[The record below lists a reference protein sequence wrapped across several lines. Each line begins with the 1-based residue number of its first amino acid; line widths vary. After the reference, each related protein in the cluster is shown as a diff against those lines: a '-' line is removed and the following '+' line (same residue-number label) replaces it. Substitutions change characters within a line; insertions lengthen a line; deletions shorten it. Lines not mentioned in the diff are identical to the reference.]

1 LKIRLTTAAAALALV
16 LVGVATADTTGDVLT
31 LYPAGGGQDT
41 YAAWK
46 AQEGRPDS
54 QGAANQALYLQ
65 NETSAPDTAAAAH
78 VRGLE
83 NTPVRELVSLQY
95 QHRVDSVCTKTDPRW
110 TLFIQGKRRYVVTL
124 GCAVTPA
131 RPTTDPR
138 WIGRIFTQPV
148 IRAEVLRQAGTDAF
162 AGRIVG
168 LAFVFDRSKGDVYAD
183 NLAVRSRTAS
193 KNWTYAGDNGNGV
206 PGAPPS
212 FSDEDRALL
221 AAEIPAVALLDEGEL
236 MASLTPEEQAAIA
249 EDADP
254 AP

>member
-1 LKIRLTTAAAALALV
+1 LKTRLTAAAAALALV

-31 LYPAGGGQDT
+31 LYPAAGGAET

-54 QGAANQALYLQ
+54 QGDANQALYLQ
-65 NETSAPDTAAAAH
+65 NQTGALDTAAAAH

-83 NTPVRELVSLQY
+83 NTLVRNLVSLQY
-95 QHRVDSVCTKTDPRW
+95 QHRIDSACTKTDPRW
-110 TLFIQGKRRYVVTL
+110 TLFIQGKRRYLVTL
-124 GCAVTPA
+124 GCAITPA
-131 RPTTDPR
+131 RATDDPR
-138 WIGRIFTQPV
+138 WIGRIFTQPL

-162 AGRIVG
+162 AGRIEG

-193 KNWTYAGDNGNGV
+193 KLWTFAGDNGNGI
-206 PGAPPS
+206 PAAPPT
-212 FSDEDRALL
+212 FDDEDRALL
-221 AAEIPAVALLDEGEL
+221 AADIPAVALLDEAEL
-236 MASLTPEEQAAIA
+236 MSSLTPEEQAAIA